1 MPLLEDVDGLAFVL
15 GEGGLSC
22 VDLPRDIRRQRVA
35 LILAKDIAAAAW
47 CLCGEVVVGEADY
60 SLFN

>member
-1 MPLLEDVDGLAFVL
+1 MFSER
-15 GEGGLSC
+15 GGLSC

-35 LILAKDIAAAAW
+35 LILAKDIAAATW